1 VVFSSIAGNDESG
14 IFSWSITMQ
23 NFNPKNFKAT
33 SHLTML
39 RRYRGGASLEPT
51 EERSSSS
58 VADQGEGLNQ
68 VQRRYFNIALVGG
81 TPLNSN
87 PNSGTPCF
95 YDQTFSQ
102 SLIDS
107 PKEWTCGIVRFSVPF
122 FNVPL
127 FTDPQ
132 FDNPSTPATITW
144 TNPAFPLVGGIN
156 QISSIITVNNA
167 VGGYVV
173 DPFNPSFVY
182 LIQHWVDA
190 TQLSM
195 NALATAANL
204 LLAVPIVPPLVTY
217 NAGTQIITIQSQPGI
232 FYPSNG
238 SLGNGAISMYMNEQ
252 AYRFW
257 PTLPV
262 EFPNFINP
270 SQFAR
275 VRLGVANVRS
285 GFLLAEQ
292 IVGADMGS
300 PQSAGI
306 LTTALVAGNTTVQLF
321 FTGGLLL
328 SLAPGQAVVLH
339 DTVSAVRQTVFV
351 GAGGAQI
358 TDTVLNVLAF
368 TPIIAFPI
376 TTTTVEFSLYQQI
389 TVTTAPQYMAP
400 GTVMQLTNNV
410 GNSMTVVSSGQPYL
424 TNTANNIV
432 IPCQPFAGNTTYTLA
447 AVSVLTVQ
455 SDPADVI
462 TTETPVPPTWTSITS
477 IRMKSNYLP
486 IVPETSPSILSAKQN
501 AGTVSP
507 VTMITD
513 FVMST
518 AGQAQT
524 RDVVQY
530 VTENPRW
537 IDMVGD
543 NEMRRVDVQVVWVD
557 IQGVEHPIYLNQGE
571 RFDVKIAFKRKY
583 TMSRSGF

>member
-1 VVFSSIAGNDESG
+1 
-14 IFSWSITMQ
+14 MH
-23 NFNPKNFKAT
+23 K
-33 SHLTML
+33 
-39 RRYRGGASLEPT
+39 RYRGGSSLEPV
-51 EERSSSS
+51 EEKTSS

-173 DPFNPSFVY
+173 DPFNPSFIY

-195 NALATAANL
+195 NALATAANA

-262 EFPNFINP
+262 EFPNFTNF

-339 DTVSAVRQTVFV
+339 DTASAVRQTVFV

-358 TDTVLNVLAF
+358 TDTVLNILAF

-389 TVTTAPQYMAP
+389 TVASAPQYMAP

-410 GNSMTVVSSGQPYL
+410 GNSMTIVSSGQPYL
-424 TNTANNIV
+424 TNTNNNLV
-432 IPCQPFAGNTTYTLA
+432 IPCQPFSGNTTYTLA
-447 AVSVLTVQ
+447 AVSVLTIQ
-455 SDPADVI
+455 SDPADVV

-537 IDMVGD
+537 IDMIGD